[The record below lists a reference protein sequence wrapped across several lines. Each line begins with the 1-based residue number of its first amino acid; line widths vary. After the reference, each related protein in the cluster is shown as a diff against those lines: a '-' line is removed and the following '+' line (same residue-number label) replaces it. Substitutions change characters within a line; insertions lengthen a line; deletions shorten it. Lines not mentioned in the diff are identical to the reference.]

1 ADRAPRFRHRRA
13 GARPDRGAARRVP
26 LRACPGNAR
35 CQGCSTTRPPS
46 RARGRPHRW
55 RGLSLTTVAPLAFSE
70 LLRAPGRTIVRV
82 LTLAAAVGLLGAML
96 LFVGH
101 SLGTMTGGAVRSVP
115 LDWQGPVGSYRAATS
130 VAAGV
135 ARQPGVAEAVPTAT
149 APFAGL
155 EHTSPTVGTIRS
167 GPGPIL

>member
-1 ADRAPRFRHRRA
+1 MIA
-13 GARPDRGAARRVP
+13 
-26 LRACPGNAR
+26 
-35 CQGCSTTRPPS
+35 
-46 RARGRPHRW
+46 
-55 RGLSLTTVAPLAFSE
+55 VAPLALSD
-70 LLRAPGRTIVRV
+70 LVASPWRTLVRV

-101 SLGTMTGGAVRSVP
+101 SLGTMTGTAVRSVP
-115 LDWQGPVGSYRAATS
+115 LDWQGPVGSYRAVKS

-135 ARQPGVAEAVPTAT
+135 ARQPGVAEAVPAAT

-167 GPGPIL
+167 GAGSILAVPPDYTSHLQTFRFLRGSQRPGEIVLDQQLAATLQAQPGDTV